1 MSEKEIAFRVTGR
14 LSFDYQIIVQAKDC
28 EEAAYFASDID
39 LDKWIESG
47 SDWEV
52 LDVSKNYFLRR
63 IKVEQPESG
72 ITSPTPRIVTESE

>member
-28 EEAAYFASDID
+28 EEAAYFATDID

-52 LDVSKNYFLRR
+52 LDVSKNYFLKRV
-63 IKVEQPESG
+63 KVVQDVELSNQ
-72 ITSPTPRIVTESE
+72 ISEKDQI

>member
-14 LSFDYQIIVQAKDC
+14 VSFDYQIIVQAEDF

-47 SDWEV
+47 SSLTTDHSRLNRWLHSSSAMRSCEDITQRS
-52 LDVSKNYFLRR
+52 LILR
-63 IKVEQPESG
+63 IK
-72 ITSPTPRIVTESE
+72 T

>member
-14 LSFDYQIIVQAKDC
+14 LSFDYQIIVQAEDF
-28 EEAAYFASDID
+28 EEAAYFATDID

-52 LDVSKNYFLRR
+52 IDVSKNYFLKRV
-63 IKVEQPESG
+63 KVEQSESADD
-72 ITSPTPRIVTESE
+72 SALSSIVTDRE

>member
-14 LSFDYQIIVQAKDC
+14 LSFDYQIIVQAEDF
-28 EEAAYFASDID
+28 EEAAYFASDIH

-52 LDVSKNYFLRR
+52 IDVSKNYFLKRV
-63 IKVEQPESG
+63 KVVQDVELSNQ
-72 ITSPTPRIVTESE
+72 ISEKDQI

>member
-1 MSEKEIAFRVTGR
+1 MGEKEIAFRVTGR
-14 LSFDYQIIVQAKDC
+14 LSFDYQIIVQAEDF

-52 LDVSKNYFLRR
+52 LDVSKNYFLKRV
-63 IKVEQPESG
+63 KVEQPELVDDSALP
-72 ITSPTPRIVTESE
+72 SIVIDRK

>member
-14 LSFDYQIIVQAKDC
+14 LSFDYQIIVQAEDF

-52 LDVSKNYFLRR
+52 IDVSKNYFLKRV
-63 IKVEQPESG
+63 KVEQSESADD
-72 ITSPTPRIVTESE
+72 SALSSIVTDRE

>member
-28 EEAAYFASDID
+28 EKAAHFATDID

-52 LDVSKNYFLRR
+52 LDISENYFLKRV
-63 IKVEQPESG
+63 KVVQDVELSNQ
-72 ITSPTPRIVTESE
+72 IRKAN

>member
-14 LSFDYQIIVQAKDC
+14 LSFDYQIIVQAEDF

-52 LDVSKNYFLRR
+52 IDVSKNYFLKRV
-63 IKVEQPESG
+63 KVVQDVELSNQ
-72 ITSPTPRIVTESE
+72 ISEKDQI

>member
-14 LSFDYQIIVQAKDC
+14 LSFDYQIIIQAEDS
-28 EEAAYFASDID
+28 EEAAFFATDID

-52 LDVSKNYFLRR
+52 IDVSKNYFLKRV
-63 IKVEQPESG
+63 KVEQDVELSNQ
-72 ITSPTPRIVTESE
+72 ISEKDQI

>member
-14 LSFDYQIIVQAKDC
+14 LSFDYQIIVQAEDF

-52 LDVSKNYFLRR
+52 LDVSKNYFLKRV
-63 IKVEQPESG
+63 KVVQDVELSSQ
-72 ITSPTPRIVTESE
+72 ISEKDQI

>member
-1 MSEKEIAFRVTGR
+1 MGEKEIAFRVPGR
-14 LSFDYQIIVQAKDC
+14 VSFDYQIIVQAEDF

-52 LDVSKNYFLRR
+52 IDVSKNYFLKRV
-63 IKVEQPESG
+63 KVEQDVELSDQ
-72 ITSPTPRIVTESE
+72 ISVKDQI

>member
-14 LSFDYQIIVQAKDC
+14 LSFDYQIIIQAEDS
-28 EEAAYFASDID
+28 EEAAFFATDIH

-52 LDVSKNYFLRR
+52 IDVSKNYFLKRV
-63 IKVEQPESG
+63 KTEQDVELSNQ
-72 ITSPTPRIVTESE
+72 ISEKDQI

>member
-1 MSEKEIAFRVTGR
+1 MGEKEIAFRVTGR
-14 LSFDYQIIVQAKDC
+14 LSFDYQIIVQAEDF

-52 LDVSKNYFLRR
+52 IDVSKNYFLKRV
-63 IKVEQPESG
+63 KVEQDVELSDQ
-72 ITSPTPRIVTESE
+72 ISVKDQI

>member
-28 EEAAYFASDID
+28 EEAAYFASDMD

-52 LDVSKNYFLRR
+52 IDVSKNYFLKRV
-63 IKVEQPESG
+63 KVVQDEELSNQ
-72 ITSPTPRIVTESE
+72 ISEKDQI

>member
-52 LDVSKNYFLRR
+52 IDVSKNYFLKRL
-63 IKVEQPESG
+63 KVEQSESADDSALP
-72 ITSPTPRIVTESE
+72 IIATERE

>member
-14 LSFDYQIIVQAKDC
+14 LSFDYQIIVQAEDS

-52 LDVSKNYFLRR
+52 IDVSKNYFLKRV
-63 IKVEQPESG
+63 KVEQDVELSDQ
-72 ITSPTPRIVTESE
+72 ISVKDQI

>member
-1 MSEKEIAFRVTGR
+1 MGEKEIAFRVTGR
-14 LSFDYQIIVQAKDC
+14 LSFDYQIIVQAEDF

-52 LDVSKNYFLRR
+52 IDVSKNYFLKRV
-63 IKVEQPESG
+63 KVEQDVELSDQ
-72 ITSPTPRIVTESE
+72 ISAKDQI

>member
-14 LSFDYQIIVQAKDC
+14 LSFDYQIIIQAEDS
-28 EEAAYFASDID
+28 EEAAFFATDID

-52 LDVSKNYFLRR
+52 IDVSKNYFLKRV
-63 IKVEQPESG
+63 KVEQDVELSNQ
-72 ITSPTPRIVTESE
+72 ISEKDRI